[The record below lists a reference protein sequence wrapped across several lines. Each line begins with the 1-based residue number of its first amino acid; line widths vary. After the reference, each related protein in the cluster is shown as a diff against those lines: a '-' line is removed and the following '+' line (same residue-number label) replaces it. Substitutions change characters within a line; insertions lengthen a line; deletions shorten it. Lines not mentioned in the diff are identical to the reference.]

1 MKNSVVK
8 ILFLTWILAI
18 AHLMFVPEAWAA
30 SGYTTDSAG
39 LFDKSILEGIQV
51 MMIATYKTLGN
62 VLMIGHALMCY
73 AIDVDYRSILG
84 LIEIPNISFLL
95 VGLAIYIVGVFMAL
109 SVGMYFVDASL
120 RLGLAIVFMPV
131 SIALWPFP
139 PTSSKFMNN
148 LSTIIR
154 NSMLFVLMS
163 VGIAFAICL
172 IQAGLF
178 EGGSQAFWNAIAEEK
193 TEAISE
199 NFSFFS
205 SHILVVGFCLVFG
218 FRILESTVNDYLN
231 SLFSDAMVGSENP
244 MSEMGTQAFGMFTQ
258 TAVKPVM
265 SYVGDV
271 ATHQAGNLIS
281 AAGDKMVDLS
291 TDEGIQNMKAKYQNI
306 KNVIRNPRQAYNNM
320 MNNFGGKVNEAVQS
334 VGERTNQAIQ
344 ATGEGLQNLV
354 DGITSVAPIPMSEE
368 DRQAL
373 LHGGLENGQRTGGVN
388 DWIQHKAEKWGNAAQ
403 AAIDPKAKAIGQG
416 AEEVIAHGGGA
427 AKEAAKQGIS
437 HGIAAARNGYNEI
450 TGSDAPEVSAE
461 EVREELHEA
470 KEKVGEAIQE
480 RVVNPT
486 RAAAQRASQAFED
499 STVGQAVSEFREGYR
514 QGRNPQAAT
523 PQTAETRSASAA
535 ETAAEGSAP
544 VTLQPSGA
552 FSQLLQGSE
561 NMIPEIRQMAQNQ
574 EGATGGATPTPTGE
588 NAGETGGTDGTGR
601 TNAANNATGTNGANT
616 TGNANNSKSR
626 IFFRKTG
633 EKTGRFIFRASD
645 VAERKSRGFLG
656 ALGRGTKDFGNWLG
670 NNYKEGQ
677 DGQINSFAG
686 MIRNIQH
693 DLDESEAAK
702 AREAYEKSL
711 WHDGYDTDKGAV
723 DDRGNG

>member
-18 AHLMFVPEAWAA
+18 AHIMFAPEAWAA
-30 SGYTTDSAG
+30 NGYTTDSAG

-51 MMIATYKTLGN
+51 MMVATYKTLGN

-84 LIEIPNISFLL
+84 LIEIPNLSFLL
-95 VGLAIYIVGVFMAL
+95 IGLAIYIVGVFMAL

-120 RLGLAIVFMPV
+120 RLGLAIVFLPV

-139 PTSSKFMNN
+139 PTSSKFINN

-178 EGGSQAFWNAIAEEK
+178 EGGSQAFWDAIAEEK
-193 TEAISE
+193 TETISE

-258 TAVKPVM
+258 TAIKPVM

-271 ATHQAGNLIS
+271 ATHQTGNLIS

-320 MNNFGGKVNEAVQS
+320 MNNFGGKVNDTIQS
-334 VGERTNQAIQ
+334 VGEKTNQAIQ

-373 LHGGLENGQRTGGVN
+373 LHGGLENGKRTGGVN
-388 DWIQHKAEKWGNAAQ
+388 DWIQSKAEKLGKAAEQRINRVTPTIGQ
-403 AAIDPKAKAIGQG
+403 AAED
-416 AEEVIAHGGGA
+416 VIAHGGGV
-427 AKEAAKQGIS
+427 AKEKAKQGIS
-437 HGIAAARNGYNEI
+437 RGIAAARNNYNEI
-450 TGSDAPEVSAE
+450 TGSDAPEVTAE

-470 KEKVGEAIQE
+470 KEQVKGVVSAAKQE
-480 RVVNPT
+480 VKEHVVDPVKNT
-486 RAAAQRASQAFED
+486 AHNVSE
-499 STVGQAVSEFREGYR
+499 AVSNTAFVAGVRSGYN
-514 QGRNPQAAT
+514 QAKNPQATAPETQT
-523 PQTAETRSASAA
+523 PQTAETRSASATG
-535 ETAAEGSAP
+535 TAAEGSAP
-544 VTLQPSGA
+544 VTPQPIVLQPSGE
-552 FSQLLQGSE
+552 FSRLLQGSE
-561 NMIPEIRQMAQNQ
+561 NQIQQVRQMAQNQ
-574 EGATGGATPTPTGE
+574 EAGTGSTTPTANGE
-588 NAGETGGTDGTGR
+588 NAADSAGR
-601 TNAANNATGTNGANT
+601 TNAAGNATD
-616 TGNANNSKSR
+616 SKTR
-626 IFFRKTG
+626 TFFRKTG
-633 EKTGRFIFRASD
+633 EKTGQFIFRASD
-645 VAERKSRGFLG
+645 AAEQKSRSFLRAFG
-656 ALGRGTKDFGNWLG
+656 EGTKDFGNWLG

-677 DGQINSFAG
+677 EGTSWIDAWNQEVAETERYKRKQEEKQDAWNSEY
-686 MIRNIQH
+686 NTNT
-693 DLDESEAAK
+693 S
-702 AREAYEKSL
+702 S
-711 WHDGYDTDKGAV
+711 V